1 MTPRGP
7 EGRETAPGDGPTL
20 HGVSR
25 RAACLGLAAVA
36 AAPLAACAGGERTV
50 AEAAA
55 AVRRP
60 LAPGVADPLP
70 ELVRFATLA
79 ANGHNTQ
86 PWRFARTA
94 SGLTLAPDA
103 TRRTPVVD
111 PDDHHL
117 YASLGC
123 AAENLML
130 AASAYGLGA
139 AYAFD
144 PETARIGIDLT
155 PANRP
160 VDALVAAIPKRQSTR
175 SVYSGAAVAPADLAA
190 LRAVAAVEGV
200 DTLLITDRPGIARV
214 RDAVIEGNRLQMQDE
229 AFVRE
234 LRRWIRF
241 DAAAALRTNDGL
253 FGAASGNPVVPEW
266 LGRSLFSMV
275 FTVDG
280 ETRKYQAQ
288 MDSSAGL
295 AVFSAVRADPLHWAL
310 AGRACQRFALQAAAL
325 GVKTAFVNQPV
336 EVAAMRPQFA
346 DAVGFSGRRV
356 DLVMRFGY
364 AADLP
369 FSLRRP
375 VSAVLAP

>member
-1 MTPRGP
+1 MHP
-7 EGRETAPGDGPTL
+7 DGPTL

-25 RAACLGLAAVA
+25 RAAWLGLAGVA
-36 AAPLAACAGGERTV
+36 AAPLAGCAGGGATV
-50 AEAAA
+50 AQAAA
-55 AVRRP
+55 AARRP
-60 LAPGVADPLP
+60 LALDASDPLP

-86 PWRFARTA
+86 PWRFARTP
-94 SGLTLAPDA
+94 SGVTLAPDA
-103 TRRTPVVD
+103 ARRTPVVD

-144 PETARIGIDLT
+144 PESARIGIDLA
-155 PANRP
+155 PAGRAI
-160 VDALVAAIPKRQSTR
+160 DALVAAIPKRQSTR
-175 SVYSGAAVAPADLAA
+175 SAYSGGGVALGDLTALAA
-190 LRAVAAVEGV
+190 AARLEGV
-200 DTLLITDRPGIARV
+200 DTVLITHRSGIARV

-234 LRRWIRF
+234 LKQWIRF
-241 DAAAALRTNDGL
+241 DAAAALRTEDGL
-253 FGAASGNPVVPEW
+253 FGAASGNPVIPDW
-266 LGRSLFSMV
+266 LGQRIFPMV

-280 ETRKYQAQ
+280 ETKKYRAHL
-288 MDSSAGL
+288 DSCAGI
-295 AVFSAVRADPLHWAL
+295 AVFSAVRSDPRHWAL
-310 AGRACQRFALQAAAL
+310 VGRACQRFALQATAL
-325 GVKTAFVNQPV
+325 GIKTAFVNQPV
-336 EVAAMRPQFA
+336 EVAAMRAQFA
-346 DAVGFSGRRV
+346 EAVGFSGRRV
-356 DLVMRFGY
+356 DLVVRFGY

-375 VSAVLAP
+375 VSAVLAS

>member
-1 MTPRGP
+1 M
-7 EGRETAPGDGPTL
+7 
-20 HGVSR
+20 
-25 RAACLGLAAVA
+25 AAT
-36 AAPLAACAGGERTV
+36 PLAACAGGEGTV

-55 AVRRP
+55 ALRRP
-60 LAPGVADPLP
+60 LALTVSDPLP

-79 ANGHNTQ
+79 ANGHNAQ
-86 PWRFARTA
+86 PWRFARAA
-94 SGLTLAPDA
+94 SGVTLAPDA
-103 TRRTPVVD
+103 ARRTPVVD

-139 AYAFD
+139 AYGFD
-144 PETARIGIDLT
+144 PETARIGIDLA
-155 PANRP
+155 PAGRA

-175 SVYSGAAVAPADLAA
+175 SVYSGAPVAPEDLAA
-190 LRAVAAVEGV
+190 LRAAAEVEGV

-229 AFVRE
+229 AFIRE
-234 LRRWIRF
+234 LRQWIRF
-241 DAAAALRTNDGL
+241 DAAAALRTSDGL
-253 FGAASGNPVVPEW
+253 FGAASGNPVVPGW
-266 LGRSLFSMV
+266 LGRSLFPMA

-288 MDSSAGL
+288 MDSSAGV
-295 AVFSAVRADPLHWAL
+295 AVFSAARADPEHWAL
-310 AGRACQRFALQAAAL
+310 AGRACQRFALQATAL
-325 GVKTAFVNQPV
+325 GVKHAFVNQPV

-346 DAVGFSGRRV
+346 DAVGFGGRRV
-356 DLVMRFGY
+356 DLVVRFGH

-375 VSAVLAP
+375 VSAVLAS